1 MISSKFPII
10 VMPMNGVSTTELA
23 IAVHNAGAF
32 PSISVF
38 NYYSEGRISI
48 KKLTN
53 EFLKF
58 QDKTGSSNIL
68 VSMHWEELLHP
79 AVLDMLINCKI
90 FSIELFV
97 RPISHNS
104 WPVLIDYIKK
114 LRNENFKIIFKTTG
128 MVPISEFDALVIK
141 GPLGA
146 GRSFSNTTDLE
157 NAFDKLKE
165 KLPDSCLI
173 PSGGIGCSEQ
183 VKYYISR
190 GAAAVG
196 IGTLI
201 AASEE
206 SCVSIETKQKIIN
219 STSSDI
225 TSIGPLNCRGLLFS
239 KLENDDDNN
248 SKSLREGIKGT
259 TQGCIYVGNGID
271 HIKKIMP
278 VKNII
283 ELLVQDVI

>member
-10 VMPMNGVSTTELA
+10 AMPMNGVSTTELA

-79 AVLDMLINCKI
+79 AVLDMLISCKI

-97 RPISHNS
+97 RPISHSS
-104 WPVLIDYIKK
+104 WPVLIDHIKK
-114 LRNENFKIIFKTTG
+114 LRKENFKIIFKTTG
-128 MVPISEFDALVIK
+128 LVPISEFDALVIK

-146 GRSFSNTTDLE
+146 GRSFLNTLDLE
-157 NAFDKLKE
+157 NDFYKLKE

-190 GAAAVG
+190 GASAVG

-225 TSIGPLNCRGLLFS
+225 TVIGPLNCRGLLFS

-271 HIKKIMP
+271 HIKQIMP
-278 VKNII
+278 VKDII
-283 ELLVQDVI
+283 ESLVQDVI